1 MKYTTVIVD
10 DKQHCLEVMRRMEE
24 EFQKGNEGFFVR
36 VIQEEPSLVL
46 RVHAVTILADLG
58 GEAAIPALT
67 DVLLHDPDPL
77 VRHEAAFTMGQIG
90 LTSGI
95 RGLEEATLGDKDPIV
110 RHESAAALG
119 SIGSQSAKSTLQAAL
134 KDDDELVKN
143 SAAASLFNLEFL
155 ETFSIGGTARD
166 RAPRP

>member
-1 MKYTTVIVD
+1 MYTTVVVD
-10 DKQHCLEVMRRMEE
+10 DKRHCLEIMRQMEE
-24 EFQKGNEGFFVR
+24 EFRRGNEGFFVK

-90 LTSGI
+90 LTSAVP
-95 RGLEEATLGDKDPIV
+95 GLEEATLRDKDPIV

-119 SIGSQSAKSTLQAAL
+119 SIGSQSAKPSLQAAL
-134 KDDDELVKN
+134 KDGDELVRN

-155 ETFSIGGTARD
+155 ETFSVGGTARE

>member
-1 MKYTTVIVD
+1 MNYTSVVVD
-10 DKQHCLEVMRRMEE
+10 DKAHCLEVMRRMEE
-24 EFQKGNEGFFVR
+24 EFRKGDERFF
-36 VIQEEPSLVL
+36 IQVMEEEPSLVL

-58 GEAAIPALT
+58 SEAAIPTLSN
-67 DVLLHDPDPL
+67 VLLHDPDPL

-90 LTSGI
+90 LASAV
-95 RGLEEATLGDKDPIV
+95 RPLLEAVAEDKDPIV

-119 SIGSQSAKSTLQAAL
+119 SIGSQSAKEGLEDAL
-134 KDDDELVKN
+134 NDPDELVRN

-155 ETFSIGGTARD
+155 KTFEIGGTARD

>member
-1 MKYTTVIVD
+1 MKYTSVVVD
-10 DKQHCLEVMRRMEE
+10 DRKHCLEVMSRMEE
-24 EFQKGNEGFFVR
+24 EFRKGDEKFFIKVM
-36 VIQEEPSLVL
+36 QDEPSLVL

-58 GEAAIPALT
+58 SEAAIPTLAK
-67 DVLLHDPDPL
+67 VLLNDPDPL

-90 LTSGI
+90 LTSAVKP
-95 RGLEEATLGDKDPIV
+95 LEEAVSTDKDPIV

-119 SIGSQSAKSTLQAAL
+119 SIGSQLAKGTLQKAL
-134 KDDDELVKN
+134 KDPDELVRN

-155 ETFSIGGTARD
+155 ETFAIGGTARE

>member
-1 MKYTTVIVD
+1 MKYTTVVVD
-10 DKQHCLEVMRRMEE
+10 DKQHCLEMMRRMED
-24 EFQKGNEGFFVR
+24 EFRKGDERFF
-36 VIQEEPSLVL
+36 IQVMEEEPSLVL

-58 GEAAIPALT
+58 SEAAIPTLSK
-67 DVLLHDPDPL
+67 VLLHDPDPL

-90 LTSGI
+90 LASGV
-95 RGLEEATLGDKDPIV
+95 RALETAVRKDKDPIV

-119 SIGSQSAKSTLQAAL
+119 SIGSQSARATLESAL
-134 KDDDELVKN
+134 RDEDELVRN

-155 ETFSIGGTARD
+155 ETFSVGGTARD

>member
-1 MKYTTVIVD
+1 MKYTSVVVD
-10 DKQHCLEVMRRMEE
+10 DKQHCLEIMRRMED
-24 EFQKGNEGFFVR
+24 EFQKGDEKFFIKVME
-36 VIQEEPSLVL
+36 EEPSLVL

-58 GEAAIPALT
+58 TEAAIPTLSN
-67 DVLLHDPDPL
+67 VLLHDPDPL

-90 LTSGI
+90 LTSGV
-95 RGLEEATLGDKDPIV
+95 RALEDAVSKDKDPIV

-119 SIGSQSAKSTLQAAL
+119 SIGSQSAKPTLQAAL
-134 KDDDELVKN
+134 DDVDELVRN

-155 ETFSIGGTARD
+155 ETFAVGGTARD